1 MIGWLFIS
9 FFAMLFLG
17 VPIAACLGLAA
28 LIALV
33 ATGAN
38 VNLIIAAQTMF
49 NGVSSYPLMAIPF
62 FILAGNLMGD
72 GGLSKKLVNFI
83 GMFFTRFRGGL
94 ASVTIVASMFFAAIS
109 GSCPATTAAIGS
121 IMVPEMEE
129 AGYSKE
135 FAAATASAAG
145 TVGQVIPPSIPMVTY
160 CVLAECS
167 VSTLFLAGFGPGI
180 LMGLFMIIYAYYY
193 AVKNKVP
200 VVKQELSGKKVLK
213 TFIDSLWALLMPIII
228 LGGIYSGSF
237 TPTEAGAMASLY
249 GLICGLFIYK
259 TLDWRKIPDILLKTA
274 IASAVIM
281 LIMGAVSTFGYV
293 LTRGHIPAI
302 IANSLLSLTKS
313 KVVLL
318 LLFNVIVLFAGMF
331 LSSSAAVALLTPILL
346 PVLTSVGISPYVVG
360 IVFIVNMG
368 IGMITPPVGNC
379 LYVGCNIAKIKF
391 EQLVKA
397 TVPYIIME
405 VIALMLIT
413 YVEPISM
420 GLIWLTGAKMI

>member
-1 MIGWLFIS
+1 
-9 FFAMLFLG
+9 
-17 VPIAACLGLAA
+17 
-28 LIALV
+28 
-33 ATGAN
+33 
-38 VNLIIAAQTMF
+38 
-49 NGVSSYPLMAIPF
+49 
-62 FILAGNLMGD
+62 
-72 GGLSKKLVNFI
+72 
-83 GMFFTRFRGGL
+83 
-94 ASVTIVASMFFAAIS
+94 
-109 GSCPATTAAIGS
+109 
-121 IMVPEMEE
+121 
-129 AGYSKE
+129 
-135 FAAATASAAG
+135 
-145 TVGQVIPPSIPMVTY
+145 
-160 CVLAECS
+160 
-167 VSTLFLAGFGPGI
+167 
-180 LMGLFMIIYAYYY
+180 
-193 AVKNKVP
+193 
-200 VVKQELSGKKVLK
+200 
-213 TFIDSLWALLMPIII
+213 
-228 LGGIYSGSF
+228 
-237 TPTEAGAMASLY
+237 MASLY

-259 TLDWRKIPDILLKTA
+259 TLDWRKIPEILLKTA

-293 LTRGHIPAI
+293 LTRGHIPTI